1 VPFDSIVVSVAVV
14 AMFAVFAAVMLWAD
28 RQTRPDRLQA
38 GANSAKP
45 ATPEAARRRAA

>member
-1 VPFDSIVVSVAVV
+1 MPFDAMMVSVAVV

-45 ATPEAARRRAA
+45 ANPETARRRAA